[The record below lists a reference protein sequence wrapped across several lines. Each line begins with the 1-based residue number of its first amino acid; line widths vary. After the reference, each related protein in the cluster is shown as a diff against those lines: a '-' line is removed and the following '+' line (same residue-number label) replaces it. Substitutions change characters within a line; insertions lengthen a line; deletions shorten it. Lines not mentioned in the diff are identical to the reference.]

1 MIAGL
6 EAVTSGEIY
15 IDGRPV
21 SHLEPKE
28 RDLAMV
34 FQDYALYPHMN
45 VARNMSFALRL
56 EKRPKKEIE
65 SKVREV
71 AEVLGLTNFLHRKPA
86 ELSGGQRQ
94 RVAMGRALT
103 RDSST
108 FLFDEPLSN
117 LDAKLR
123 TQMRAE
129 LALMRQRVRKNMI
142 YVTHDQIEAMTLA
155 DRLVVMHMGVI
166 QQQGTP
172 EELFKYPANKFVAG
186 FLGTPPMNFLEASI
200 ENAGGELFLTGR
212 GFSLRC
218 DSAAAARL
226 QRSDNRDVLL
236 GIRPCDLEFNP
247 AANTEASLDV
257 DVVISEYIGAQS
269 VLIGDCSGQEVMVEL
284 KSDTPIA
291 LGERLR
297 FGVSLFHA
305 QIVEG
310 DLETLI
316 TENVDYFGHIQISA
330 VHDRGEPDTGEIN
343 YPYVLGVLEKAGYK
357 GYIGAEYKPRGGD
370 VESGLSWLAQFR
382 NL

>member
-1 MIAGL
+1 MPVINLENLSKSYSKFEVLHGINLEMADAEFTVLVGPSGCGKSTTLRMIAGL
-6 EAVTSGEIY
+6 ESVTGGEIY
-15 IDGRPV
+15 IDGKPV

-45 VARNMSFALRL
+45 VAKNMSFALRL
-56 EKRPKKEIE
+56 QKRPKKEIDQ
-65 SKVREV
+65 KIKDV
-71 AEVLGLTNFLHRKPA
+71 AELLGLTNFLHRKPA

-155 DRLVVMHMGVI
+155 DRIVVMHSGVI

-172 EELFKYPANKFVAG
+172 EELFKKPANKFVAG

-200 ENAGGELFLTGR
+200 EQVDQQLYLKGS

-218 DSAAAARL
+218 DEQTASRL
-226 QRSDNRDVLL
+226 KKESEQGLL
-236 GIRPCDLEFNP
+236 IGIRPCDLIIDLNAGP
-247 AANTEASLDV
+247 DRAIDI

-269 VLIGDCSGQEVMVEL
+269 VLIGDCNGQEVMVEL
-284 KSDTPIA
+284 KSDTPVA
-291 LGERLR
+291 LGEKLR
-297 FGVSLFHA
+297 FGINLQDIHFFN
-305 QIVEG
+305 
-310 DLETLI
+310 L
-316 TENVDYFGHIQISA
+316 N
-330 VHDRGEPDTGEIN
+330 TG
-343 YPYVLGVLEKAGYK
+343 
-357 GYIGAEYKPRGGD
+357 
-370 VESGLSWLAQFR
+370 LAIA
-382 NL
+382 